1 MKKILP
7 LVALMLVAACQKA
20 ETEATIVEAVPAN
33 EAAAAEGTE
42 PAIEMPAEE
51 TAK

>member
-1 MKKILP
+1 MKKLLP
-7 LVALMLVAACQKA
+7 LAALVLVAACQKV

-33 EAAAAEGTE
+33 EAAAEGTE